1 MFWDF
6 ARQPRYNLQSAEGD
20 PPKQSIVFSLR
31 AEAYD
36 STETPEHSKGAIVLD
51 AFLRALKPSRAK
63 VLFLILI
70 AVPSFISFHWL
81 QEFDIERS
89 IYMTIGSLVW
99 VVGLIVMAGIVFQA
113 DVIGEKFSIFGTV
126 FLGFLFTLAGTAIML
141 IP

>member
-6 ARQPRYNLQSAEGD
+6 ERQPRYNRQSAGSAPGERGT
-20 PPKQSIVFSLR
+20 VFSLR

-89 IYMTIGSLVW
+89 IYLTIGSLVW
-99 VVGLIVMAGIVFQA
+99 GAGLIVVAGIVFQA
-113 DVIGEKFSIFGTV
+113 DVKGEKFSIFGTV